1 MKLHND
7 KKATSPAISTVILTG
22 AVVVMI
28 LVAMTFANNTL
39 SSKMAK
45 NEYDTN
51 SQFMQTTGQQIDDIA
66 WTAGR
71 TQTSTYSSNYG
82 SVKFVEATL
91 DYTFQVHSTS
101 GGWQTLALSGETGI
115 ILYNMPVASYS
126 SGNGYFERLPFGSD
140 NSFLQSDSTSPVSQ
154 VICEQ
159 KVPMSDGTYNRIAL
173 IPTMRMLS
181 SNVGSTSYVKF
192 YLPNLENTTNHYRS
206 QSITLTGQ
214 GISKTTQTGV
224 DQVII
229 TVSFPKASAGFD
241 SSFFSFKSNTVTLN
255 NLSTPRFPPNS
266 IVEFYVGKV
275 IVALGQV

>member
-1 MKLHND
+1 MKFGKD
-7 KKATSPAISTVILTG
+7 RKATSPAISTVILTG

-39 SSKMAK
+39 GSKMAK

-51 SQFMQTTGQQIDDIA
+51 SQFMLTTGQQIDDIA

-71 TQTSTYSSNYG
+71 TQTSTFSGSFG
-82 SVKFVEATL
+82 SVKFVEAAL
-91 DYTFQVHSTS
+91 VYTFQVHSAS
-101 GGWQTLALSGETGI
+101 GGWQTLTLSGQTGI
-115 ILYNMPVASYS
+115 ILYNIPVGSYS
-126 SGNGYFERLPFGSD
+126 LGNGYFERLPFGSD

-173 IPTMRMLS
+173 IPTMRTLS
-181 SNVGSTSYVKF
+181 SMVGSTNYVKF
-192 YLPNLENTTNHYRS
+192 YLPDLENTTNHYRS

-214 GISKTTQTGV
+214 GISKITQTGV

-229 TVSFPKASAGFD
+229 TLSFPKASTGFD
-241 SSFFSFKSNTVTLN
+241 SSFFNFKSNAITLN
-255 NLSTPRFPPNS
+255 NLSTPRLPPNS
-266 IVEFYVGKV
+266 IVEFYVGKIV
-275 IVALGQV
+275 VALGQV